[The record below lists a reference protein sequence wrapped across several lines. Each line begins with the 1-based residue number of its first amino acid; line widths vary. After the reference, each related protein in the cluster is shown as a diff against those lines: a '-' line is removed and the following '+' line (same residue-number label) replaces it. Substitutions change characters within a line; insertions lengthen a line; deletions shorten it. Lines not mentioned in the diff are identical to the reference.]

1 MNPHTDKSA
10 RSLETLIAQLSRE
23 QAQGVLRA
31 LAVDAAQAER
41 VEREVRAYL
50 KQAAPQDSNDVANM
64 AYVIRDELESLEVEE
79 VWDTAGKTRNG
90 YVEPS
95 EAADRM
101 IARVIEPY
109 QKEIEHY
116 NKIGMTAAAAHLC
129 LGVIWGLYL
138 FETEVNTEFKNWA
151 PDLPIGWAADTVG
164 HWGKS
169 NRTARHHKAVR
180 RFIVKH
186 LPQWEDSLIREL
198 RGSERGLR

>member
-10 RSLETLIAQLSRE
+10 RSLETLIGQLSRE

-31 LAVDAAQAER
+31 LAADAALTAR

-90 YVEPS
+90 YVEPG

-109 QKEIEHY
+109 Q
-116 NKIGMTAAAAHLC
+116 
-129 LGVIWGLYL
+129 
-138 FETEVNTEFKNWA
+138 
-151 PDLPIGWAADTVG
+151 
-164 HWGKS
+164 
-169 NRTARHHKAVR
+169 
-180 RFIVKH
+180 
-186 LPQWEDSLIREL
+186 
-198 RGSERGLR
+198 